1 MTNTVTT
8 NERTSGN
15 GAVALWFRIRHL
27 SRAAAEFIRSFP
39 RPILPTKIPHPLKSM
54 IK

>member
-8 NERTSGN
+8 DERTAGD

-27 SRAAAEFIRSFP
+27 SRAVPESERS
-39 RPILPTKIPHPLKSM
+39 TTT
-54 IK
+54 